1 MPFGDIH
8 GTEAVEQMV
17 PHSLTCPLDKSIG
30 TLPII
35 PTFNIPLLLST
46 TPFYITIFVDVQ
58 LPIVV
63 NMEMGGSIDRC
74 VVLDPHSCTDFVQ
87 IRQRHGGDSLEWLF
101 GSVMVTCSGVIVVDV
116 VVMVVSKVVVG
127 LVVEEGDC
135 GASWMLWR
143 VVLSEGV

>member
-30 TLPII
+30 TLPFI
-35 PTFNIPLLLST
+35 PTFNIPLHLST

-63 NMEMGGSIDRC
+63 DMETRASIDRC

-87 IRQRHGGDSLEWLF
+87 IWKRHGGDSLEWLF
-101 GSVMVTCSGVIVVDV
+101 GSVMVAWSVVIV

-135 GASWMLWR
+135 GASWVLWR
-143 VVLSEGV
+143 VVLSEGVQ